1 MSNTEPNIIAE
12 NDYYSQLLES
22 ERLLNE
28 YAEKG
33 DYKKAEIYKKKIN
46 KKKEK
51 ERFRKKTINRK

>member
-1 MSNTEPNIIAE
+1 MSNTEPNVIAD

-33 DYKKAEIYKKKIN
+33 DYKKA
-46 KKKEK
+46 
-51 ERFRKKTINRK
+51 